1 MVTVKEM
8 MTKNPVKVDADKT
21 VREAI
26 NIMAE
31 KNLGSLLVYKGN
43 KLVGLLEEGD
53 IIRNVLN
60 KDLNTYVVT
69 VETAMSVPF
78 VIDEKKTDNEANDLM
93 FQNRVRHLAV
103 TNGEQITGIVS
114 MQDLI
119 RPVYTGK
126 SIWV

>member
-8 MTKNPVKVDADKT
+8 MTKNPVKVEADKT

-78 VIDEKKTDNEANDLM
+78 VIDEKKTDNEANELM